1 MYTYNNQPIDNQAWQ
16 HESGKLYLKDWI
28 LELDTPEKRTEAGIV
43 EVAEPEPQAPQLMYK
58 TQFTS
63 LEYLGKFT
71 EAEQLAVVSATLQ
84 NAQIKLWYDKM
95 LAASYVDITDPR
107 TIGGLDALI
116 QFGLL
121 AASRKEEILTPEL
134 ITADL

>member
-1 MYTYNNQPIDNQAWQ
+1 MRYFHDNKQLFGAFKIGDISYPANWLQ
-16 HESGKLYLKDWI
+16 FATDA
-28 LELDTPEKRTEAGIV
+28 EKAAIGIITLQD
-43 EVAEPEPQAPQLMYK
+43 EVPPEPTPQYK

-71 EAEQLAVVSATLQ
+71 ESEQLAVVSATLQ

-116 QFGLL
+116 AFGLIAAPRKSAIL
-121 AASRKEEILTPEL
+121 APEL
-134 ITADL
+134 IALP

>member
-1 MYTYNNQPIDNQAWQ
+1 MRYFHDQKQLFGAFKIGDISYPANWLQFATDA
-16 HESGKLYLKDWI
+16 
-28 LELDTPEKRTEAGIV
+28 EKAAIGIITLQD
-43 EVAEPEPQAPQLMYK
+43 EVPPEPTPQYK

-71 EAEQLAVVSATLQ
+71 ESEQLAVVSATLQ

-116 QFGLL
+116 AFGLIAAPRKSAIL
-121 AASRKEEILTPEL
+121 APEL
-134 ITADL
+134 IALP